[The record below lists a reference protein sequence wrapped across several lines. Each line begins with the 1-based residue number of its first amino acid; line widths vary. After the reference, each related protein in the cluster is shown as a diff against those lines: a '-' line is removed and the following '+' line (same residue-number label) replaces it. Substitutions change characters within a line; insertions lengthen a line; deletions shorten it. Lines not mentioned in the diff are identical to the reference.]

1 MGVNVY
7 LCESIIVFRICTV
20 FINPACFT
28 LGCHNRNLVGAVG
41 SGDDMGSATD
51 DVFTFKCLHQGVFVF
66 IRYKVAT
73 FRVSAFRKHVADRCI
88 LGAHAIP
95 ERLLVGIGCT
105 ALLLFHLCV
114 FRLGSDGSVY
124 RHGHFPLHC
133 IHLFLTFD
141 FLAKVYDLGFHL
153 FIGPGIFIGKNTGFT
168 SVGIQEVLGSFPC
181 LGTHCAK
188 FVYIHKSSFL
198 HLFQKTESLIELFD
212 SCALHLFN
220 RLDRRALVGLRLLA
234 KLGFKLVHEACFR

>member
-1 MGVNVY
+1 
-7 LCESIIVFRICTV
+7 
-20 FINPACFT
+20 
-28 LGCHNRNLVGAVG
+28 
-41 SGDDMGSATD
+41 MGSATND
-51 DVFTFKCLHQGVFVF
+51 ILTFKCLNQGVFIF

-124 RHGHFPLHC
+124 RHCHFPLHC

-153 FIGPGIFIGKNTGFT
+153 FVGLSVFQRQHTVFVA
-168 SVGIQEVLGSFPC
+168 VGIKEVLG
-181 LGTHCAK
+181 
-188 FVYIHKSSFL
+188 
-198 HLFQKTESLIELFD
+198 
-212 SCALHLFN
+212 
-220 RLDRRALVGLRLLA
+220 
-234 KLGFKLVHEACFR
+234 